1 MHRSGSQSC
10 CLTLQLDYS
19 RISNPPNSSW
29 ADKCQQRPR
38 ETPKRVHCQQTAEE
52 EDGRGFVLIGRSD
65 WARDW
70 PPLRHWLLAVSLR
83 ICCRRFPRHSACT
96 RQARQACIRLETVWS
111 LSEIDKFEDG
121 SFLACLCWFA
131 RKLPAENG
139 NSCSPP
145 QTPSRTSRHAQ
156 PEIYIFI
163 YFSQINAVKV
173 FFLLQSIS
181 KQLFMHRQGTRPS
194 APGVQEESTIQK
206 AASTS
211 TKKSALSL

>member
-1 MHRSGSQSC
+1 M
-10 CLTLQLDYS
+10 
-19 RISNPPNSSW
+19 
-29 ADKCQQRPR
+29 
-38 ETPKRVHCQQTAEE
+38 HCQQTAEE

-181 KQLFMHRQGTRPS
+181 KQLFMHRQVRQTPDCKLSYVGALHYT
-194 APGVQEESTIQK
+194 A
-206 AASTS
+206 
-211 TKKSALSL
+211 KKSCLFVIVSCKNYWWEKTVS